1 MDRLADAR
9 FVPVSTPDRRARMR
23 DWLRDGARLWRA
35 HPFGVLGL
43 ALAPIVF
50 EALCQLVPG
59 AGIVAS
65 KLLTPFASAWALV
78 MLDGRVR
85 RGAYAPVASGRHVI
99 RRAPALLGLIAVALG
114 VFAFQCAVAALL
126 GGPAQAVALASG
138 DLAAL
143 TLDRTQFALVLASGA
158 LPGMALMFAF
168 PRVLLDAMDARAAL
182 VDNARL
188 VRRHARAAIAIGL
201 LSAVLVGG
209 MVFAPWLL
217 LFLLPMA
224 LCTGYAAYRDVDRR
238 AVERRHV
245 DRRDAR

>member
-23 DWLRDGARLWRA
+23 DWLRGGARLWRA

-43 ALAPIVF
+43 AVAPIVF
-50 EALCQLVPG
+50 EGLCQLVPG

-65 KLLTPFASAWALV
+65 KLLTPLVSAWALV
-78 MLDGRVR
+78 ALDARVR
-85 RGAYAPVASGRHVI
+85 HGGYAPLASWRHVLS
-99 RRAPALLGLIAVALG
+99 RARPLLGLVLVALG
-114 VFAFQCAVAALL
+114 VFAFQCAVAAVL

-138 DLAAL
+138 DMAAL
-143 TLDRTQFALVLASGA
+143 TLDRVQLALVLASGA

-168 PRVLLDAMDARAAL
+168 PRVLFDGMDVRAAL

-188 VRRHARAAIAIGL
+188 VRRHARAVVQIGL
-201 LSAVLVGG
+201 LSAALVGG
-209 MVFAPWLL
+209 VVFAPWLL
-217 LFLLPMA
+217 LILLPMA

-238 AVERRHV
+238 
-245 DRRDAR
+245 DAR

>member
-9 FVPVSTPDRRARMR
+9 FIPVSTPDRRARMR

-50 EALCQLVPG
+50 EGLCQLVPD
-59 AGIVAS
+59 AGIVVS
-65 KLLTPFASAWALV
+65 KLLTPLVSAWALV
-78 MLDGRVR
+78 ALDARVR
-85 RGAYAPVASGRHVI
+85 HSGYAPLASWRQVLRRGR
-99 RRAPALLGLIAVALG
+99 PLLGLVLVALG

-138 DLAAL
+138 DMAAL
-143 TLDRTQFALVLASGA
+143 TLDRVQVALVLASGA

-168 PRVLLDAMDARAAL
+168 PRVLFDGMDVRAAL

-188 VRRHARAAIAIGL
+188 VRRHARAVIQIGL
-201 LSAVLVGG
+201 LSAALVGG
-209 MVFAPWLL
+209 VVFAPWLL
-217 LFLLPMA
+217 LILLPMA

-238 AVERRHV
+238 
-245 DRRDAR
+245 DAR